1 MAMMQPAVPE
11 AEQALVTKRM
21 VSPQGGRGRR
31 TALTGFAF
39 VLPFLIAYALF
50 LLWPIILGLRMS
62 FFNWSLVGKGT
73 SDFAGL
79 SNYAEALAD
88 AAFWT
93 SLWHTILFTILS
105 TPILVVLGL
114 ALAILANAVPW
125 GKGIF
130 RLAFFAPYVLPS
142 AVVALIWVWLYE
154 PGFGLISASFAAI
167 GLGNIGWL
175 TSPNVAMLSIVITT
189 VWWTIG
195 FNFILY
201 LAGLQEIPKEMY
213 EAASLDGAG
222 PWARLLHITVP
233 LLGRTTMLV
242 LILQVLASL
251 KIFDQIYL
259 MTTGGP
265 NFSTEPII
273 EYIYDTGFTTYRVG
287 YASAMSYLF
296 FVIIL
301 AISVVLFMLLNRR
314 GGNA

>member
-1 MAMMQPAVPE
+1 MAMTQRVVPAAKQSV
-11 AEQALVTKRM
+11 ATKRAANPNRERNRQM
-21 VSPQGGRGRR
+21 
-31 TALTGFAF
+31 LTGFAF
-39 VLPFLIAYALF
+39 VLPFLIAYLLF
-50 LLWPIILGLRMS
+50 LLWPIILGFRMS
-62 FFNWSLVGKGT
+62 FFNWSLVGKGVA
-73 SDFAGL
+73 DFAGFR
-79 SNYAEALAD
+79 NYGEALND
-88 AAFWT
+88 PFFWT

-114 ALAILANAVPW
+114 ALALLANYVPW
-125 GKGIF
+125 GKGFF

-142 AVVALIWVWLYE
+142 AVVALIWIWLYE
-154 PGFGLISASFAAI
+154 PGFGLISSALGAI
-167 GLGNIGWL
+167 GLGNVGWL
-175 TSPNVAMLSIVITT
+175 TSTNIAMLSIVLTT

-222 PWARLLHITVP
+222 VWQQLRNITVP
-233 LLGRTTMLV
+233 LLGRTTILV
-242 LILQVLASL
+242 LTLQVLASL

-259 MTTGGP
+259 MTAGGP

-273 EYIYDTGFTTYRVG
+273 EYIYDTGFTSYRVG
-287 YASAMSYLF
+287 YASAMSYAF

-301 AISVVLFMLLNRR
+301 AVSVILFVTLNRR

>member
-11 AEQALVTKRM
+11 AEQALVTKRA
-21 VSPQGGRGRR
+21 VSPGGGRSRR

-79 SNYAEALAD
+79 SNYGEALAD
-88 AAFWT
+88 PAFWT
-93 SLWHTILFTILS
+93 SLWHTILFTIIS

-114 ALAILANAVPW
+114 ALALLANTVPW
-125 GKGIF
+125 GKGFF

-154 PGFGLISASFAAI
+154 PGFGLISGSLATI

-175 TSPNVAMLSIVITT
+175 TSANVAMLSIVITT

-222 PWARLLHITVP
+222 TWARLRHVTVP
-233 LLGRTTMLV
+233 LLARTTTLV

-287 YASAMSYLF
+287 YASAMSYAF

-301 AISVVLFMLLNRR
+301 AISAVLFLLLNRR

>member
-11 AEQALVTKRM
+11 AEQALVTKQA
-21 VSPQGGRGRR
+21 VSPGGRPSRR
-31 TALTGFAF
+31 NALTGLGF
-39 VLPFLIAYALF
+39 VLPFVIVYALF

-62 FFNWSLVGKGT
+62 FFNWSLVGKGA

-79 SNYAEALAD
+79 SNYGEALAD
-88 AAFWT
+88 SAFWI
-93 SLWHTILFTILS
+93 SLWHTILFTIIS

-114 ALAILANAVPW
+114 ALALLANTVPW
-125 GKGIF
+125 GKGVF

-142 AVVALIWVWLYE
+142 AVVALIWIWLYE
-154 PGFGLISASFAAI
+154 PGFGLISGSLATI

-175 TSPNVAMLSIVITT
+175 TSANVAMLSIVLTT

-201 LAGLQEIPKEMY
+201 LAGLQEIPQEMY
-213 EAASLDGAG
+213 ESAALDGAG
-222 PWARLLHITVP
+222 TWARLRYITVP
-233 LLGRTTMLV
+233 LLGRTTTLV

-296 FVIIL
+296 FVL
-301 AISVVLFMLLNRR
+301 VLVISAVLFVVLNRR

>member
-11 AEQALVTKRM
+11 AEQALVTRQA
-21 VSPQGGRGRR
+21 VSPQGGRNRR
-31 TALTGFAF
+31 TGLTGFGF

-79 SNYAEALAD
+79 SNYGEALAD
-88 AAFWT
+88 PSFWT
-93 SLWHTILFTILS
+93 SLWHTVLFTLLS

-114 ALAILANAVPW
+114 ALALLANYVPW

-154 PGFGLISASFAAI
+154 PGFGLISGSLATM

-175 TSPNVAMLSIVITT
+175 TSPNVAMLSIVLTT

-222 PWARLLHITVP
+222 PWARLRYITVP
-233 LLGRTTMLV
+233 MLARTTTLV

-273 EYIYDTGFTTYRVG
+273 EYIYDTGFTSYRVG
-287 YASAMSYLF
+287 YASAMSYIF
-296 FVIIL
+296 FVVIL
-301 AISVVLFMLLNRR
+301 AISVLLFMVLNRR
-314 GGNA
+314 GENA

>member
-11 AEQALVTKRM
+11 AEEALTSKR
-21 VSPQGGRGRR
+21 VGRAGGGSGRR
-31 TALTGFAF
+31 AALTGLSF

-73 SDFAGL
+73 NDFLGL
-79 SNYAEALAD
+79 ANYGELLHD
-88 AAFWT
+88 PSFWI

-114 ALAILANAVPW
+114 ALAILANYVPW

-154 PGFGLISASFAAI
+154 PGFGLISASLASI

-175 TSPNVAMLSIVITT
+175 TSPQVAMLSIVITT

-213 EAASLDGAG
+213 EAAELDGAG
-222 PWARLLHITVP
+222 PWARLRYVTIP
-233 LLGRTTMLV
+233 LLNRTTMLV

-273 EYIYDTGFTTYRVG
+273 EYIYDTGFTSYRVG
-287 YASAMSYLF
+287 YASAMSYAF

-301 AISVVLFMLLNRR
+301 AVSVVMFVLLNRR
-314 GGNA
+314 GENA

>member
-11 AEQALVTKRM
+11 AEQALTTKQA
-21 VSPQGGRGRR
+21 VSSGGRPGRR
-31 TALTGFAF
+31 NALTGFGF
-39 VLPFLIAYALF
+39 VLPFLIVYALF

-62 FFNWSLVGKGT
+62 FFNWSLVGKGA
-73 SDFAGL
+73 SDFTGL
-79 SNYAEALAD
+79 ANYGEALAD
-88 AAFWT
+88 PAFWT
-93 SLWHTILFTILS
+93 SLWHTILFTIIS

-114 ALAILANAVPW
+114 GLALLANTVPW
-125 GKGIF
+125 GKGFF

-142 AVVALIWVWLYE
+142 AVVALIWIWLYE
-154 PGFGLISASFAAI
+154 PGFGLISGSLAGI

-175 TSPNVAMLSIVITT
+175 TSANIAMFSIVITT

-201 LAGLQEIPKEMY
+201 LAGLQDIPQEMY
-213 EAASLDGAG
+213 ESAALDGAG
-222 PWARLLHITVP
+222 TWARLRYITVP
-233 LLGRTTMLV
+233 LLGRTTTLV
-242 LILQVLASL
+242 LVLQVLASL

-273 EYIYDTGFTTYRVG
+273 EYIYDTGFTSYRVG

-301 AISVVLFMLLNRR
+301 VVSIVMFSLLNRR

>member
-1 MAMMQPAVPE
+1 MAMMQPAVPQT
-11 AEQALVTKRM
+11 EQTSATGQAA
-21 VSPQGGRGRR
+21 SSQGGRRRR
-31 TALTGFAF
+31 TVLTGFAF

-50 LLWPIILGLRMS
+50 LLWPIVLGLRMS

-73 SDFAGL
+73 SDFAGFG
-79 SNYAEALAD
+79 NYGEALAD
-88 AAFWT
+88 PAFWT

-105 TPILVVLGL
+105 TPLLVVLGL
-114 ALAILANAVPW
+114 ALALLANAVPW
-125 GKGIF
+125 GKGFF

-142 AVVALIWVWLYE
+142 AVVALIWIWLYE
-154 PGFGLISASFAAI
+154 PGFGLISASFAGL

-175 TSPNVAMLSIVITT
+175 TSENVAMLSIVITT

-213 EAASLDGAG
+213 EAAALDGAG
-222 PWARLLHITVP
+222 AWAQLRNITIP
-233 LLGRTTMLV
+233 LLARTTTLV
-242 LILQVLASL
+242 IVLQVLASL

>member
-1 MAMMQPAVPE
+1 MATLQPAVPE
-11 AEQALVTKRM
+11 AQQTARRAS
-21 VSPQGGRGRR
+21 SPGSGRNLR
-31 TALTGFAF
+31 TTLTGLGF

-62 FFNWSLVGKGT
+62 FFNWSLVGKGV
-73 SDFAGL
+73 SDFVGFA
-79 SNYAEALAD
+79 NYGELLGD
-88 AAFWT
+88 PAFWD
-93 SLWHTILFTILS
+93 SLWHTILFTLLS

-114 ALAILANAVPW
+114 ILALLANSVAW
-125 GKGIF
+125 GKWFF

-154 PGFGLISASFAAI
+154 PGFGLISNI
-167 GLGNIGWL
+167 PGLQNVGWL
-175 TSPNVAMLSIVITT
+175 TSPNVAMLSIVFTT

-201 LAGLQEIPKEMY
+201 LAGLQEIPQEMY

-222 PWARLLHITVP
+222 IWARLRYITIP
-233 LLGRTTMLV
+233 LLGRTTVLV

-265 NFSTEPII
+265 NFSTRPII
-273 EYIYDTGFTTYRVG
+273 EYIYDSGFTLYRVG
-287 YASAMSYLF
+287 YASAMSYAF
-296 FVIIL
+296 FVIVLVVSIIL
-301 AISVVLFMLLNRR
+301 FTLLNRQ
-314 GGNA
+314 GGNAR

>member
-1 MAMMQPAVPE
+1 
-11 AEQALVTKRM
+11 
-21 VSPQGGRGRR
+21 
-31 TALTGFAF
+31 
-39 VLPFLIAYALF
+39 
-50 LLWPIILGLRMS
+50 
-62 FFNWSLVGKGT
+62 
-73 SDFAGL
+73 
-79 SNYAEALAD
+79 
-88 AAFWT
+88 
-93 SLWHTILFTILS
+93 
-105 TPILVVLGL
+105 
-114 ALAILANAVPW
+114 
-125 GKGIF
+125 
-130 RLAFFAPYVLPS
+130 
-142 AVVALIWVWLYE
+142 ALIWVWLYE

-175 TSPNVAMLSIVITT
+175 TSANVAMLSIVITT

-222 PWARLLHITVP
+222 SWARLRNITVP

-314 GGNA
+314 GGNAR

>member
-1 MAMMQPAVPE
+1 MATMQPAVPE
-11 AEQALVTKRM
+11 AEQALATKR
-21 VSPQGGRGRR
+21 VGRAGGAGGRRSP
-31 TALTGFAF
+31 LTGFSF

-73 SDFAGL
+73 TDFLGL
-79 SNYAEALAD
+79 ANYGELLQD
-88 AAFWT
+88 PSFWI

-114 ALAILANAVPW
+114 ALAMLANYVPW

-130 RLAFFAPYVLPS
+130 RLAFFAPFVLPS

-154 PGFGLISASFAAI
+154 PGFGLISASLASI

-201 LAGLQEIPKEMY
+201 LAGLQEIPQEMY
-213 EAASLDGAG
+213 EAAALDGAG
-222 PWARLLHITVP
+222 PWARLRYITVP
-233 LLGRTTMLV
+233 LLGRTTTLV

-273 EYIYDTGFTTYRVG
+273 EYIYDTGFTSYRVG
-287 YASAMSYLF
+287 YASAMSYAF

-301 AISVVLFMLLNRR
+301 AVSIVMFIVLNRR

>member
-11 AEQALVTKRM
+11 AEQALATKQA
-21 VSPQGGRGRR
+21 VSPGGGRGRR
-31 TALTGFAF
+31 TALTGFGF
-39 VLPFLIAYALF
+39 ILPFMIVYALF
-50 LLWPIILGLRMS
+50 LLWPIILGLRVS
-62 FFNWSLVGKGT
+62 FFNTSLVGKGNA
-73 SDFAGL
+73 DFLGL
-79 SNYAEALAD
+79 ANYGELLGD
-88 AAFWT
+88 PAFWT
-93 SLWHTILFTILS
+93 SLWHTCLFTILS

-114 ALAILANAVPW
+114 AVALLANSVARGRW
-125 GKGIF
+125 FF

-142 AVVALIWVWLYE
+142 AVVALIWIWLYE
-154 PGFGLISASFAAI
+154 PGFGLMDSIFQGI
-167 GLGNIGWL
+167 FGTVGWL
-175 TSPNVAMLSIVITT
+175 TSPRIAMLSIVITT

-201 LAGLQEIPKEMY
+201 LAGLQEIPREMY

-222 PWARLLHITVP
+222 TWARLRYVTIP
-233 LLGRTTMLV
+233 LLGRTTTLV

-251 KIFDQIYL
+251 KVFDQIYL

-273 EYIYDTGFTTYRVG
+273 EYIYDTGFTSYRVG
-287 YASAMSYLF
+287 YASAMSYAF

-301 AISVVLFMLLNRR
+301 AVSVVMFMLLNRR

>member
-11 AEQALVTKRM
+11 AEQALATKQA
-21 VSPQGGRGRR
+21 VSPGGGRGRR
-31 TALTGFAF
+31 TALTGFGF
-39 VLPFLIAYALF
+39 ILPFMIVYALF
-50 LLWPIILGLRMS
+50 LLWPIILGLRVS
-62 FFNWSLVGKGT
+62 FFNTSLVGKGNA
-73 SDFAGL
+73 DFLGL
-79 SNYAEALAD
+79 ANYGELLGD
-88 AAFWT
+88 PAFWT
-93 SLWHTILFTILS
+93 SLWHTCLFTILS

-114 ALAILANAVPW
+114 AVALLANSVARGRW
-125 GKGIF
+125 FF

-142 AVVALIWVWLYE
+142 AVVALIWIWLYE
-154 PGFGLISASFAAI
+154 PGFGLMDSVFQGIF
-167 GLGNIGWL
+167 GTVGWL
-175 TSPNVAMLSIVITT
+175 TSPNIAMLSIVITT

-201 LAGLQEIPKEMY
+201 LAGLQEIPREMH

-222 PWARLLHITVP
+222 TWARLRYVTIP
-233 LLGRTTMLV
+233 LLGRTTTLV

-251 KIFDQIYL
+251 KVFDQIYL

-273 EYIYDTGFTTYRVG
+273 EYIYDTGFTSYRVG
-287 YASAMSYLF
+287 YASAMSYAF

-301 AISVVLFMLLNRR
+301 AVSVVMFMLLNRR

>member
-1 MAMMQPAVPE
+1 
-11 AEQALVTKRM
+11 
-21 VSPQGGRGRR
+21 
-31 TALTGFAF
+31 
-39 VLPFLIAYALF
+39 
-50 LLWPIILGLRMS
+50 
-62 FFNWSLVGKGT
+62 
-73 SDFAGL
+73 
-79 SNYAEALAD
+79 
-88 AAFWT
+88 
-93 SLWHTILFTILS
+93 
-105 TPILVVLGL
+105 
-114 ALAILANAVPW
+114 
-125 GKGIF
+125 
-130 RLAFFAPYVLPS
+130 
-142 AVVALIWVWLYE
+142 
-154 PGFGLISASFAAI
+154 LISASLATI

-222 PWARLLHITVP
+222 PWARLRYITVP
-233 LLGRTTMLV
+233 LLNRTTMLV

-301 AISVVLFMLLNRR
+301 AISVVLFMVLNRR

>member
-11 AEQALVTKRM
+11 AEQALATKPA
-21 VSPQGGRGRR
+21 VSTGGGRGRR
-31 TALTGFAF
+31 SALTGFGF
-39 VLPFLIAYALF
+39 ILPFMIAYALF
-50 LLWPIILGLRMS
+50 LLWPIILGLRIS
-62 FFNWSLVGKGT
+62 FFNTSLVGKGDT
-73 SDFAGL
+73 NFLGL
-79 SNYAEALAD
+79 ANYGELLAD
-88 AAFWT
+88 PAFWS
-93 SLWHTILFTILS
+93 SLWHTFLFTILS

-114 ALAILANAVPW
+114 AVALLANSVAHGRW
-125 GKGIF
+125 FF

-154 PGFGLISASFAAI
+154 PGFGLMDGLFQAL
-167 GLGNIGWL
+167 GLGTVGWL
-175 TSPNVAMLSIVITT
+175 TSTNVAMLSIVLTT

-201 LAGLQEIPKEMY
+201 LAGLQEIPREMY

-222 PWARLLHITVP
+222 TWARLRYVTVP
-233 LLGRTTMLV
+233 LLRRTTMLV

-265 NFSTEPII
+265 NFSTRPII
-273 EYIYDTGFTTYRVG
+273 EYIYDTGFTLYRVG
-287 YASAMSYLF
+287 YASAMSYAF

-301 AISVVLFMLLNRR
+301 AVSVVLFVLLNRR

>member
-11 AEQALVTKRM
+11 AEQALLTRQAD
-21 VSPQGGRGRR
+21 SPKGGSSRR
-31 TALTGFAF
+31 TNLTGFAF

-62 FFNWSLVGKGT
+62 FFNWSLVGKG
-73 SDFAGL
+73 SSSFAGL
-79 SNYAEALAD
+79 SNYGEALAD
-88 AAFWT
+88 PAFWT

-105 TPILVVLGL
+105 TPVLVVVGL
-114 ALAILANAVPW
+114 ALALLANTVPW

-142 AVVALIWVWLYE
+142 AVVALIWIWLYE
-154 PGFGLISASFAAI
+154 PGFGLISAAFSTI
-167 GLGNIGWL
+167 GLANIGWL
-175 TSPNVAMLSIVITT
+175 TSANVAMISIVLTT

-213 EAASLDGAG
+213 EAASIDGAG
-222 PWARLLHITVP
+222 PMERLRYVTIP
-233 LLGRTTMLV
+233 LLNRTTMLV

-287 YASAMSYLF
+287 YASAMSYAF

-301 AISVVLFMLLNRR
+301 AVSVMMFALLNRR

>member
-1 MAMMQPAVPE
+1 MATLQPAVPE
-11 AEQALVTKRM
+11 AQQTARRAS
-21 VSPQGGRGRR
+21 SPGSGRNLR
-31 TALTGFAF
+31 TTLTGLGF

-62 FFNWSLVGKGT
+62 FFNWSLVGKGV
-73 SDFAGL
+73 SDFVGFA
-79 SNYAEALAD
+79 NYGELLGD
-88 AAFWT
+88 PAFWD
-93 SLWHTILFTILS
+93 SLWHTILFTLLS

-114 ALAILANAVPW
+114 ILALLANSVAW
-125 GKGIF
+125 GKWFF

-154 PGFGLISASFAAI
+154 PGFGLISNI
-167 GLGNIGWL
+167 PGLQNVGWL
-175 TSPNVAMLSIVITT
+175 TSPNVAMLSIVFTT

-201 LAGLQEIPKEMY
+201 LAGLQEIPQEMY

-222 PWARLLHITVP
+222 IWARLWYITIP
-233 LLGRTTMLV
+233 LLGRTTVLV

-265 NFSTEPII
+265 NFSTRPII
-273 EYIYDTGFTTYRVG
+273 EYIYDSGFTLYRVG
-287 YASAMSYLF
+287 YASAMSYAF
-296 FVIIL
+296 FVIVLVVSIIL
-301 AISVVLFMLLNRR
+301 FTLLNRQ
-314 GGNA
+314 GGNAR

>member
-11 AEQALVTKRM
+11 AEQALVTEQAANPK
-21 VSPQGGRGRR
+21 GGRRQR
-31 TALTGFAF
+31 TAWTGFAF

-50 LLWPIILGLRMS
+50 MLWPIILGLRMS
-62 FFNWSLVGKGT
+62 FYNWSLVGKGA
-73 SDFAGL
+73 SDFAGFG
-79 SNYAEALAD
+79 NYAEALAD
-88 AAFWT
+88 SAFWT
-93 SLWHTILFTILS
+93 SLWHTILFTIIS

-114 ALAILANAVPW
+114 ALALLANVVPW
-125 GKGIF
+125 GKGFF

-142 AVVALIWVWLYE
+142 AVVALIWIWLYE

-175 TSPNVAMLSIVITT
+175 TSANVAMLSIVFTT

-213 EAASLDGAG
+213 EAAALDGANA
-222 PWARLLHITVP
+222 WAQLRHVTVP
-233 LLGRTTMLV
+233 LLARTTTLV

-273 EYIYDTGFTTYRVG
+273 EYIYDTGFTSYRVG

-301 AISVVLFMLLNRR
+301 AISVVLFMMLNRR

>member
-11 AEQALVTKRM
+11 AEQALIA
-21 VSPQGGRGRR
+21 RR
-31 TALTGFAF
+31 VANPNARPRRRNALTGLGF

-73 SDFAGL
+73 TDFAGL
-79 SNYAEALAD
+79 ANYGEALSD
-88 AAFWT
+88 SAFWT

-114 ALAILANAVPW
+114 ALALLANYVPW
-125 GKGIF
+125 GKGVF

-154 PGFGLISASFAAI
+154 PGFGLISGSLATI

-175 TSPNVAMLSIVITT
+175 TSANVAMLSIVITT

-213 EAASLDGAG
+213 EAAALDGAG
-222 PWARLLHITVP
+222 PWARLRYVTVP
-233 LLGRTTMLV
+233 MLTRTTTLV

-273 EYIYDTGFTTYRVG
+273 EYIYDTGFTSYRVG
-287 YASAMSYLF
+287 YASAMSYIF

-301 AISVVLFMLLNRR
+301 AISVLLFMALNRR
-314 GGNA
+314 GENA